1 MNFKPIFYVNGI
13 LLLIL
18 SSAMLLPALVDLS
31 GKSSDWRVFAGAQI
45 ITAFFG
51 FALIFMNQQKT
62 FHMTP
67 KETFVMT
74 ALSWVVIAAFAALPF
89 CFSEIHMPYTNAF
102 FEAMSGITATG
113 STVITGLDHLPH
125 GILFWRSLLHW
136 LGGIGFLIVALAIF
150 PMLQIS
156 GMQLFKTQS
165 FEVAKVMP
173 SAVQMAAYI
182 VMIYVFLTLA
192 CVTLLH
198 VVAGLSMFDAVCHAM
213 GAISTGGFSTSD
225 ASVGHFRNPLAE
237 AFLVAFMILGSLPF
251 ALYLRVAKGDAVAL
265 MKDSQ
270 VAAFLCVIVT
280 LAALTVLWLTA
291 TGQMTFLYAV
301 RSAMFMIVSFVT
313 TTGFFAADYGAW
325 GHFVVGI
332 ALVAVFLGACSGSAG
347 GGIKTFRLQI
357 LSLMIQQ
364 QARQL
369 MLPNG
374 MFQVHY
380 NGKIIRPNVQAA
392 VGGFVFVYLA
402 SWMIVS
408 MLLQMFGMES
418 LRAFTSALTA
428 LSNTAAMGSFEGT
441 DPASVWILTAAMLLG
456 RLEFMTLI
464 VLLMPRFW
472 RG

>member
-18 SSAMLLPALVDLS
+18 SVAMLLPAMVDLAGS
-31 GKSSDWRVFAGAQI
+31 SSDWRVFAGAQI

-51 FALIFMNQQKT
+51 FALIFMNQQKK
-62 FHMTP
+62 FHMTA

-74 ALSWVVIAAFAALPF
+74 VLSWIIIAGFAALPF
-89 CFSEIHMPYTNAF
+89 CFSEIHLSYSNAF

-173 SAVQMAAYI
+173 SAVQMAVYI
-182 VMIYVFLTLA
+182 VLIYVFMTLA
-192 CVTLLH
+192 CVALLH
-198 VVAGLSMFDAVCHAM
+198 AVAGLDLFVAVCHAM

-225 ASVGHFRNPLAE
+225 ASIGHFRNPGAE
-237 AFLVAFMILGSLPF
+237 AILAVFMILGSLPF
-251 ALYLRVAKGDAVAL
+251 ALYLRVTKGDWAAL
-265 MKDSQ
+265 LKDSQ
-270 VAAFLCVIVT
+270 VGAFLTIICV
-280 LAALTVLWLTA
+280 LTGITVFWLTA
-291 TGQMTFLYAV
+291 TGQLPFLYAV
-301 RSAMFMIVSFVT
+301 RSALFMIVSFIT
-313 TTGFFAADYGAW
+313 TTGFFAADYNTW

-332 ALVAVFLGACSGSAG
+332 AFLAVFLGACSGSAG

-357 LSLMIQQ
+357 LSMMVQQ
-364 QARQL
+364 QGRQL

-374 MFQVHY
+374 LFQVHY

-392 VGGFVFVYLA
+392 VGGFLFVYFM
-402 SWMIVS
+402 SWMVVS
-408 MLLQMFGMES
+408 MLLQMSGMES
-418 LRAFTSALTA
+418 MRAFMSALTA
-428 LSNTAAMGSFEGT
+428 LSNTAAAGNFEGL
-441 DPASVWILTAAMLLG
+441 DPAPIWILTTAMLLG
-456 RLEFMTLI
+456 RLEFMTVL

-472 RG
+472 RN